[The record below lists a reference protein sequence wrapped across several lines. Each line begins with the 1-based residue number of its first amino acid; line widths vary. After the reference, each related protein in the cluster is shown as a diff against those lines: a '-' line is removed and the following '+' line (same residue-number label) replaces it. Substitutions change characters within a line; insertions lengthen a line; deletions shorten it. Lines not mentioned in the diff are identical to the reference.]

1 MKTMLL
7 GMLPS
12 LNRNLRNPMNHAPS
26 PRRSFLILLI
36 IACSAHLPRAQAVAP
51 PPDGCYPGFTTAE
64 GCDALQLL
72 TTGAGNTGL
81 GWRSLFSN
89 TTGSYNTGV
98 GAGTL
103 VLNTGISNT
112 AVGAAA
118 LLLNTSGTENTAVGT
133 DALVYND
140 TGTENTANGA
150 FALFS
155 NTEGDGNTANGS
167 QALFSN
173 TTGVGNTA
181 TGSFAL
187 SSNTGGGFNTAL
199 GRYALSNNI
208 SGSFNTVVGYNALSD
223 NITGS
228 ENTALGFGAGLDI
241 TGSHNVCIGFGANGE
256 AGVSDRTYIRNVN
269 TLTQNF
275 AAGVNN
281 YVTVRL
287 TDGRLGNTAVVSS
300 RRYKEEIKPLDTT
313 SQALYALKPVSF
325 RLKREY
331 DETQALGFGLIAEEV
346 EKVDPALVY
355 RNIKG
360 QVESVRY
367 EMVNAM
373 LLNEFLKEHK
383 KIEEQQTNITQ
394 LNSKMAN
401 QAAIIA
407 QQQKEME
414 ILTAQLKE
422 QAAQIQ
428 KVSAQVALNR
438 SATRTV
444 AIGQ

>member
-1 MKTMLL
+1 MESGDLVATLQGGHKT
-7 GMLPS
+7 
-12 LNRNLRNPMNHAPS
+12 
-26 PRRSFLILLI
+26 
-36 IACSAHLPRAQAVAP
+36 
-51 PPDGCYPGFTTAE
+51 PGH
-64 GCDALQLL
+64 DQ
-72 TTGAGNTGL
+72 
-81 GWRSLFSN
+81 
-89 TTGSYNTGV
+89 
-98 GAGTL
+98 
-103 VLNTGISNT
+103 
-112 AVGAAA
+112 
-118 LLLNTSGTENTAVGT
+118 SGPLCT
-133 DALVYND
+133 
-140 TGTENTANGA
+140 
-150 FALFS
+150 
-155 NTEGDGNTANGS
+155 
-167 QALFSN
+167 
-173 TTGVGNTA
+173 
-181 TGSFAL
+181 
-187 SSNTGGGFNTAL
+187 
-199 GRYALSNNI
+199 
-208 SGSFNTVVGYNALSD
+208 
-223 NITGS
+223 
-228 ENTALGFGAGLDI
+228 
-241 TGSHNVCIGFGANGE
+241 E
-256 AGVSDRTYIRNVN
+256 AGQ
-269 TLTQNF
+269 L
-275 AAGVNN
+275 
-281 YVTVRL
+281 
-287 TDGRLGNTAVVSS
+287 
-300 RRYKEEIKPLDTT
+300 
-313 SQALYALKPVSF
+313 

-355 RNIKG
+355 RNIEG